1 MKLLKIAAKVGIAY
15 FILFSIFY
23 GIQFLNAFQLFR
35 KYHSTSIGI
44 DIAQTI
50 TGSTPYF
57 TILAI
62 PAILGAGIW
71 VYQTLWGDRS
81 ATSG

>member
-1 MKLLKIAAKVGIAY
+1 MNLNIISKIGLGY

-23 GIQFLNAFQLFR
+23 GIQSFNAFQLFK
-35 KYHSTSIGI
+35 KYHSTPIGI